1 MNEHIY
7 IDTDQDFRA
16 FLGRLKE
23 RAVRDIALD
32 IEGEF
37 NLHVYGERFC
47 LLQLTDGSEDVAID
61 PFGVSGDLLKELLEN
76 RDLLKITY
84 DSASDRSLMAKSHG
98 IVMNSILDLRPAVD
112 LLEFP
117 KQGLSAVLADA
128 LGVEEAGSK
137 KKFQQYNWTR
147 RPIDPAAVQ
156 YALQDVR
163 HLFPLK
169 DVLLRRLAERGQL
182 EAFFLE
188 NLKRQDR
195 PPELNRKPGIFRS
208 GRHARLTKSQK
219 TAFEAIYDIR
229 ERYARDLDLPPNTV
243 LSNNDLF
250 SLVQG
255 ALSPVEL
262 PGNRRVPAAT
272 LEALKREI
280 REYQDGRI

>member
-47 LLQLTDGSEDVAID
+47 LLQVTDGSEDVAID

-169 DVLLRRLAERGQL
+169 GVLLRRLAERGQL

>member
-47 LLQLTDGSEDVAID
+47 LLQVTDGSEDVAID

-169 DVLLRRLAERGQL
+169 GVLLRRLAERGQL

-255 ALSPVEL
+255 ALSPTEL